1 MGETEMTLK
10 WLNVF
15 IMNLFCHL
23 YTILCTILTVKS
35 GNFRGKIFQL

>member
-1 MGETEMTLK
+1 MVETEMTLK

-15 IMNLFCHL
+15 YNEFILS
-23 YTILCTILTVKS
+23 TILCTILTVKS